1 MKNKSLK
8 PHSLHFSFFKVIFI
22 PIVYLLLNANEY
34 DPQMLK
40 DLRGLTGVEN
50 AYALYGVHDIIVKTK
65 TDNMKKTK
73 AVHDRIRKMKNIKST
88 LTLIA
93 HEE

>member
-1 MKNKSLK
+1 MKNESLN
-8 PHSLHFSFFKVIFI
+8 PQNLHLSFFKVIPV
-22 PIVYLLLNANEY
+22 PIVYLLLNTNEY

-73 AVHDRIRKMKNIKST
+73 AVHDKIRKMKNIKST
-88 LTLIA
+88 LTLIE

>member
-1 MKNKSLK
+1 MSVA
-8 PHSLHFSFFKVIFI
+8 F
-22 PIVYLLLNANEY
+22 LLLNTNEF
-34 DPQMLK
+34 DPQLLK
-40 DLRGLTGVEN
+40 ELRSLEGVEH

-65 TDNMKKTK
+65 ADSMRKVK
-73 AVHDRIRKMKNIKST
+73 AVHDKIRKMKNIRST

>member
-1 MKNKSLK
+1 M
-8 PHSLHFSFFKVIFI
+8 PVAF
-22 PIVYLLLNANEY
+22 LLLNTNEF
-34 DPQMLK
+34 DPQLLK
-40 DLRGLTGVEN
+40 ELRSLEGVEH

-65 TDNMKKTK
+65 ADSMRKVK
-73 AVHDRIRKMKNIKST
+73 AVHDKIRKMKKIKST